1 MAPRFE
7 RVSLRG
13 RLMTIGLLGVAGSLL
28 LGGIV
33 LYAVLASSLARTV
46 QSETLASAREVALLV
61 DQGRTPDPVP
71 ASGAQVVQV
80 LSADNRVVTASLAA
94 DRLTPLVTE
103 DERRRALD
111 GETVVVPGSRSGA
124 TGNLQVGA
132 VEAGPGAA
140 RVVVVAALPTA
151 DLESATLTLRT
162 LLLVGFPLLLV
173 VIGLIAWRVIGAALR
188 PVEELR
194 SGAARIDGS
203 LADERLPVPAS
214 RDEISA
220 LARTLNEMLDR
231 VAAARRT
238 QRSFVADAAH
248 ELRSPLATM
257 RTQLEVAQRLGEGD
271 GLPTDLLPEV
281 ARLSS
286 LVEDLLL
293 LARTD
298 DGGRARPVGPVEL
311 DVLVDDVVARYA
323 AARVSVRRTASG
335 VGPQV
340 VDAVR
345 DELYRA
351 LTNLVDNA
359 VRHATS
365 TVTVEVGEGPMVTVT
380 DDGAGIPETERER
393 VFDRFSRLDEARD
406 RDSGGT
412 GLGLA
417 ITRELLRRNGLE
429 VSLDDADPGLRA
441 VIHPGAVAQPAA
453 SSWATSSAICA
464 VFERGTLGGGCRRR
478 RTGRGCWGSRGP
490 AAAGRRPSG
499 RPRRRRRA
507 WGTRPPRGRRGR
519 RRSAPPRGRAGPRRR

>member
-1 MAPRFE
+1 MVTRFE

-33 LYAVLASSLARTV
+33 LYAVLASSLPRTV

-94 DRLTPLVTE
+94 DRLTPLVTD
-103 DERRRALD
+103 DERRRTLD
-111 GETVVVPGSRSGA
+111 GETVVVPGSRSGV
-124 TGNLQVGA
+124 TGSLQVGA
-132 VEAGPGAA
+132 VEAGPGSA

-162 LLLVGFPLLLV
+162 LLLVAFPLLLLV
-173 VIGLIAWRVIGAALR
+173 LGLIAWRVIGAALR
-188 PVEELR
+188 PVEQLR

-203 LADERLPVPAS
+203 LADERLPVPAT

-220 LARTLNEMLDR
+220 LACTLNEMLDR

-257 RTQLEVAQRLGEGD
+257 RTQLEVAQRLGEGET
-271 GLPTDLLPEV
+271 LPADLLPEV
-281 ARLSS
+281 ARLSA

-293 LARTD
+293 LDRSD
-298 DGGRARPVGPVEL
+298 DRSRARPAESVDL
-311 DVLVDDVVARYA
+311 DDLVDDVVARYA
-323 AARVSVRRTASG
+323 SARVPARRAG
-335 VGPQV
+335 GGGEPQV
-340 VDAVR
+340 VDGAR

-359 VRHATS
+359 VRHAASVVTL
-365 TVTVEVGEGPMVTVT
+365 VTVEVDEGSPGSPGSLISVS
-380 DDGAGIPETERER
+380 DDGAGIPEAERER
-393 VFDRFSRLDEARD
+393 VFDRFTRLDDARD

-417 ITRELLRRNGLE
+417 ITRELLRRNGAEVVLE
-429 VSLDDADPGLRA
+429 DAGPGVRA
-441 VIHPGAVAQPAA
+441 VI
-453 SSWATSSAICA
+453 T
-464 VFERGTLGGGCRRR
+464 F
-478 RTGRGCWGSRGP
+478 
-490 AAAGRRPSG
+490 RP
-499 RPRRRRRA
+499 
-507 WGTRPPRGRRGR
+507 
-519 RRSAPPRGRAGPRRR
+519 